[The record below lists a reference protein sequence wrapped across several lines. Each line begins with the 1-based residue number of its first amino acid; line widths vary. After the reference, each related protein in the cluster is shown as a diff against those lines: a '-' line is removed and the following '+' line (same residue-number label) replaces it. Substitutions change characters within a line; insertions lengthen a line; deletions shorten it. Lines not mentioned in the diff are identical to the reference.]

1 MEKRPPI
8 DEWLSLFQATVAAE
22 GITTG
27 PGAVAGTSIVD
38 AGLRGAGANSFISM
52 LMVLY
57 PGQPLLV
64 DSQDITAFNTVT
76 GEVTYAGAYKGV
88 AAAIPVGVPYKIV
101 TFRFVPAE
109 VAAIAAALAAHEA
122 AQLVS
127 RGEVTSIE
135 TKVDDVDAD
144 LVAHEAALA
153 AHEAAQLVSRGEV
166 TSIETKVDD
175 VDADLVA
182 HEAALAAHEAAQ
194 LASRGEVTSIE
205 TKVDAVE
212 VKLDTPANFMADVAA
227 LALEATLD
235 THDVDIKALL
245 ATIAGYI
252 DVEVGTIIASQGRQ
266 LFTMDFW
273 SDPMEEIQV
282 PAAAATLVFTETVQ
296 VAERPAGATIVRV
309 TPMFKFRM
317 VENTYDG
324 PNALDGATVA
334 DTTQV
339 MQVKETVGGAYVD
352 AINFADNQFTL
363 ANLTREGG
371 DVLIGSIDIAGEVDD
386 NDNYT
391 FQWKMRKCDSDFINF
406 NDCQVGLR
414 ILYSV

>member
-109 VAAIAAALAAHEA
+109 VAAIA
-122 AQLVS
+122 
-127 RGEVTSIE
+127 
-135 TKVDDVDAD
+135 
-144 LVAHEAALA
+144 AALA